1 MLKKYV
7 GAFLNAHWPW
17 SFMKCKHYMIYTCS
31 LNCLGREHITSALGL
46 TRFMHGIVNLAAPAL
61 SGNRLEGIIS

>member
-7 GAFLNAHWPW
+7 GAFLNAYWPW
-17 SFMKCKHYMIYTCS
+17 SFMKCKRFTIYTFSFCS
-31 LNCLGREHITSALGL
+31 GRERITSALGL

-61 SGNRLEGIIS
+61 SGKRLEGIVS